1 MKRIVALFAFEEF
14 QLMDVAGPAAVFGAA
29 NSTIG
34 NDLYDVRIVSPTG
47 GLVRSSCGVSLQSQ
61 AISKM
66 PAHNVG
72 TLLIAGGSSAAL
84 ARAAKPAV
92 TRKWIPRCIR
102 ASARFGSVCSGAYL
116 LAELGELDG
125 LRIATHWASCDDL
138 AQRFPDVKVD
148 SNALFVVDGKAWTS
162 AGVTTG
168 IDMAL
173 AMVEHDVDHTVA
185 DKIAKFLVLYLRRPG
200 YQSQFSDLLK
210 VQASAGTAFAELA
223 SWIQTRLHQRLD
235 VPTLAAR
242 VGLSER
248 TFYRKFVAA
257 TGQTPAHF
265 VENVRLDAA
274 RALLATKLPLKTIAA
289 RTGVRSVVRLN
300 DAFERRFG
308 IKPSLF
314 RQMHHVDL
322 SAKRRGRKTSTRRAL
337 QP

>member
-1 MKRIVALFAFEEF
+1 V
-14 QLMDVAGPAAVFGAA
+14 
-29 NSTIG
+29 
-34 NDLYDVRIVSPTG
+34 
-47 GLVRSSCGVSLQSQ
+47 
-61 AISKM
+61 
-66 PAHNVG
+66 
-72 TLLIAGGSSAAL
+72 
-84 ARAAKPAV
+84 
-92 TRKWIPRCIR
+92 
-102 ASARFGSVCSGAYL
+102 
-116 LAELGELDG
+116 LDG

-138 AQRFPDVKVD
+138 AQRFPDVMVD
-148 SNALFVVDGKAWTS
+148 SNALFVVDGKARTS
-162 AGVTTG
+162 AGGTTG

-173 AMVEHDVDHTVA
+173 EMGERDIDHTFA

-200 YQSQFSDLLK
+200 YQSQFSDLLM

-223 SWIQTRLHQRLD
+223 GWIQTRLNQRLD

-289 RTGVRSVVRLN
+289 RTGVRSVVRN

-322 SAKRRGRKTSTRRAL
+322 SAKSRRRKNSGPRAL
-337 QP
+337 TL

>member
-1 MKRIVALFAFEEF
+1 MKHIVALFAFDEF
-14 QLMDVAGPAAVFGAA
+14 GLMDVAGPASVFGAA
-29 NSTIG
+29 NSIIR
-34 NDLYDVRIVSPTG
+34 NDLYDVRIVSPGG
-47 GLVRSSCGVSLQSQ
+47 GLIRSTCGVSMQSQ
-61 AISKM
+61 AISKV
-66 PAHNVG
+66 PAHSVG
-72 TLLIAGGSSAAL
+72 TLLIAGGSYAGL
-84 ARAAKPAV
+84 AKAAKSAV
-92 TRKWIPRCIR
+92 TRKWVPRCIR

-116 LAELGELDG
+116 LAELGELNG

-138 AQRFPDVKVD
+138 AKRFPDVKVD

-173 AMVEHDVDHTVA
+173 AMVERDVDHVVA

-223 SWIQTRLHQRLD
+223 GWIQTRLHQRLD
-235 VPTLAAR
+235 IPTLAAR

-274 RALLATKLPLKTIAA
+274 RALLAADLPLKTIAA
-289 RTGVRSVVRLN
+289 RTGIRSVTRLN

-314 RQMHHVDL
+314 RQVHHIDL
-322 SAKRRGRKTSTRRAL
+322 AAETRRSKSSNRPAR
-337 QP
+337 P